1 MEITFKGRHTSVPER
16 FRRHAS
22 AKLAKL
28 EKLDHNA
35 IRIDVEVSTERNPR
49 QADRSERVELTIRSR
64 GPAVRAEAAA
74 DDRYAALDLACA
86 KLEGRLRKAAERR
99 KVRRGDLTVRST
111 DALTAV
117 AAAPADAAA
126 VAADG
131 KRGSLADVDIP
142 AIPQPDDAAM
152 LAGTPV
158 GRRANGKAHGKPSA
172 RAATKAAPKPG
183 GRRPEAVVPLP
194 AFPADE
200 GGPTGRDFDG
210 FRDEA
215 EAEETVSG
223 VLPIQMV
230 GDGPLVVREK
240 FHASRPMTIDEA
252 LLEMELVGHDFFAYH
267 DSQCGKFSVVYRRH
281 GYDYGV
287 IRLVDK

>member
-49 QADRSERVELTIRSR
+49 QADHSERVELTIRSR
-64 GPAVRAEAAA
+64 GPAIRAEAAA
-74 DDRYAALDLACA
+74 DDRYAALDLAFT
-86 KLEGRLRKAAERR
+86 KLEGQLRKAAERR

-111 DALTAV
+111 EVL
-117 AAAPADAAA
+117 AA
-126 VAADG
+126 VAAPAG
-131 KRGSLADVDIP
+131 ADTAAAESADLTDVAIP
-142 AIPQPDDAAM
+142 AIPAPDDAAM
-152 LAGTPV
+152 LNGTPV
-158 GRRANGKAHGKPSA
+158 GRRAGTRAHGKSA
-172 RAATKAAPKPG
+172 TRTGARSGSRTNG
-183 GRRPEAVVPLP
+183 HRRSEAVIPLP
-194 AFPADE
+194 AMPEDE
-200 GGPTGRDFDG
+200 GLDFGG
-210 FRDEA
+210 FSDEA
-215 EAEETVSG
+215 EAESSISG
-223 VLPIQMV
+223 LLPIQMV

-240 FHASRPMTIDEA
+240 FHASEPMTIDQA

-267 DSQCGKFSVVYRRH
+267 DTQCGKFSVIYRRR

-287 IRLVDK
+287 IRLVED